1 MTHFHVYHD
10 RADTPNCLL
19 AIFNDEQR
27 AQAWIDRFDSSI
39 WSNKTMSKDC
49 LKVVKK

>member
-19 AIFNDEQR
+19 AIFNDEAR
-27 AQAWIDRFDSSI
+27 AQRWIDRFDPSI
-39 WSNKTMSKDC
+39 WANKTMTKDC